1 MRRNHVPD
9 PVVSIVDERQ
19 RFLCPI
25 EDCPHEKASK
35 EGYTSLRSYA
45 RHFDTYHLQ
54 SETVGFLSRIDW
66 GSPGFRQGYLD
77 LDWQTFGRERVRFL
91 VLAAGLVSFPHL
103 RGKMSATNLRM
114 VARDNNFYTVTQ
126 GGKKTEDAA
135 RAREFLLDTWAAEL
149 SRALPKIRRK
159 TGYVKLYIV
168 TSPAPNYDG
177 WIGKEVAQRLA
188 KIRPDIFYRGERSA
202 RFPLKNQN
210 KTVGVLV
217 PMKASWR
224 SKYFSTAV
232 DRLIE
237 DEEKQTSQA
246 LPDLW
251 VVGCTAS
258 SLQRP
263 KGEKKRPYISIP
275 ASHRLQEVHTA
286 ENQIGPRIVEFFPQE
301 DSFLVRNY
309 SFKDYAA
316 NELQWIP
323 DPKTGDEL
331 QKQIVTVLKSSEDEE
346 MTIGML
352 EDALKVGRTR
362 ITEAIEALNSS
373 GYKPRILQDEAS
385 QLYKFDLNWIQNFL
399 SYPAIALDGLR
410 EDAVLAFGCLHAGS
424 KYSEYEFFVNEVPK
438 LALKHGVKVLI
449 GAGDFV
455 EGTEHNLIERGEV
468 MGGFNNTDQEILAA
482 KEVCTVMTRI
492 FEPRFEQLVNGRKR
506 KLGGAALREAI
517 NASLVTFIYAVGNHD
532 AWIAKR
538 AVTPLTTFHM
548 TLGRCLNDRI
558 SAIILALGMEP
569 PDMMGLV
576 EAKIVREEVCRLPS
590 GVGITVIHPFMARA
604 MTSSLRA
611 QHTLDMANTTVVVL
625 ANFHVAVVVEQWD
638 ADFGQR
644 LAMQVGSIVWM
655 TEFEHSKLKRL
666 DVGVGYFRI
675 LSNEAGRILVTETA
689 FFGGGKREVYD
700 NADLR
705 ESFMGKIGI

>member
-1 MRRNHVPD
+1 MRRNQVPD
-9 PVVSIVDERQ
+9 PVVSVVDERQ

-35 EGYTSLRSYA
+35 EGYTSHRSYS
-45 RHFDTYHLQ
+45 RHFDAYHLQ
-54 SETVGFLSRIDW
+54 SETVGFMSRGDW
-66 GSPGFRQGYLD
+66 GSPGFRQGYLN
-77 LDWQTFGRERVRFL
+77 LEWQIFEQERVRFIIW
-91 VLAAGLVSFPHL
+91 AGGLVSFPHL
-103 RGKMSATNLRM
+103 RGEMSPTNLRM
-114 VARDNNFYTVTQ
+114 VARDNNLYTVTQ
-126 GGKKTEDAA
+126 GGKKIEDST
-135 RAREFLLDTWAAEL
+135 RAREFLLDTWTAEL
-149 SRALPKIRRK
+149 SKAIPKIRRK
-159 TGYVKLYIV
+159 TGYVKIYIV

-177 WIGKEVAQRLA
+177 WIGKEVALRLA
-188 KIRPDIFYRGERSA
+188 KVRPDIFYRGERSA
-202 RFPLKNQN
+202 RFPLKHQN
-210 KTVGVLV
+210 KTIGVLV

-224 SKYFSTAV
+224 SKYFSAAV

-237 DEEKQTSQA
+237 DEEKQTSHE

-263 KGEKKRPYISIP
+263 AGEKKRPYISIP
-275 ASHRLQEVHTA
+275 ASHSLQEVHTA
-286 ENQIGPRIVEFFPQE
+286 ENQIGTRFAEFFPQE
-301 DSFLVRNY
+301 DSFLARNY
-309 SFKDYAA
+309 SFKDYDA

-323 DPKTGDEL
+323 DPQTEDEL
-331 QKQIVTVLKSSEDEE
+331 QKQAVAALKVQEE

-362 ITEAIEALNSS
+362 IAEAIKALNSS
-373 GYKPRILQDEAS
+373 GYEPRILRDEAS
-385 QLYKFDLNWIQNFL
+385 QLYKFDLNWIQNSL
-399 SYPAIALDGLR
+399 SYPAIKLDGLR

-482 KEVCTVMTRI
+482 KEVCTVMARI
-492 FEPRFEQLVNGRKR
+492 FKPLFEQLINGRKR
-506 KLGGAALREAI
+506 KLSGAALREAI
-517 NASLVTFIYAVGNHD
+517 DASLVKFIYAVGNHD

-548 TLGRCLNDRI
+548 TLVRCLNDQI
-558 SAIILALGMEP
+558 SAILVSLDLEP
-569 PDMMGLV
+569 PDMMDLV
-576 EAKIVREEVCRLPS
+576 EAKIVREEVSRLPS
-590 GVGITVIHPFMARA
+590 GLEIMVIHPFMARA

-611 QHTLDMANTTVVVL
+611 QHTLDMANTPVVVL
-625 ANFHVAVVVEQWD
+625 ANFHVAVGVEQWD

-689 FFGGGKREVYD
+689 FFGGGERKVYD